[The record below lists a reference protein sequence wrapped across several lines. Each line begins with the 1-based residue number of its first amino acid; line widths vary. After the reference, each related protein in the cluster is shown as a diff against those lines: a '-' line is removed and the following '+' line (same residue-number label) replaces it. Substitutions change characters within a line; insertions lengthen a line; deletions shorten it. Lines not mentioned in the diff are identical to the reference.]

1 MLPQFLSLK
10 ISTSAPCNHE
20 LPMPPDWSRPQPE
33 KDKIDGVMINQLME
47 KGFSVIEMLTHS
59 TVLRSLAHGTQ

>member
-1 MLPQFLSLK
+1 
-10 ISTSAPCNHE
+10 
-20 LPMPPDWSRPQPE
+20 MPPDWSRPQPE
-33 KDKIDGVMINQLME
+33 KGKIDGVMINQLME